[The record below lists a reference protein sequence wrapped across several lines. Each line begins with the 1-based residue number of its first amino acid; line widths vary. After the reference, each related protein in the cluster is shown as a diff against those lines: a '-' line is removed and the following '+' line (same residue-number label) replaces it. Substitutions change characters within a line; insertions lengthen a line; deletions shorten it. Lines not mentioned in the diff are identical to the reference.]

1 MKEFNN
7 DKDIFNNSLKKK
19 FGESKVQPSSAVW
32 EGIEAELLKQDN
44 VKMRRKAIF
53 YRNVAAAVLLLMAV
67 SLYFNLQG
75 VRNTIKPVQIE
86 ITDLSNSTLK
96 RSNNSSDVLSAN
108 DLPQVANNKKEH
120 KQSLQENSKTKVN
133 SNEGNSN
140 VAEDRDVKASSF
152 EQNTA
157 GREGEGSAFAL
168 AANERGENSSSV
180 FEESLIGINELNE
193 ADFDKLAARMPV
205 NNEFSEVYLAD
216 VKVEEVSY
224 FAVSEVKKEKKSNDI
239 GFQSS
244 FNIGSGSFNPNSN
257 ITSSPVSSNF
267 STLNTPGSA
276 GRSLGGDVS
285 QNFSQE
291 KAVVDDLSSAPIR
304 SNISLTFGVHA
315 GVNINER
322 WKIRSGLQF
331 GNYRT
336 SSESSTVIRDM
347 NSEQFFPYHGASSA
361 TELSE
366 GKIINVTSE
375 YDFYNDFQILSVPL
389 IVSYKFIDRKFGM
402 ALVSGA
408 TADLLLKNTIRGGSD
423 QISDINFDKNDKQ
436 SYKKVFYSGL
446 AGLEFSYSF
455 SKHYA
460 ISLTPTYKKALM
472 NITND
477 NATFNSSPDFISLD
491 MSIQYL
497 F

>member
-7 DKDIFNNSLKKK
+7 DKDLFNNSLKKK

-44 VKMRRKAIF
+44 VKMRRKAVF
-53 YRNVAAAVLLLMAV
+53 YRNVAAAVLLLAVV

-75 VRNTIKPVQIE
+75 VRNIRNTVQVE
-86 ITDLSNSTLK
+86 ITDLSNSAVK
-96 RSNNSSDVLSAN
+96 ENRSSSDVLTSE
-108 DLPQVANNKKEH
+108 DMPQVADNRSE
-120 KQSLQENSKTKVN
+120 Q
-133 SNEGNSN
+133 
-140 VAEDRDVKASSF
+140 ASSI
-152 EQNTA
+152 EQNSTTNNENK
-157 GREGEGSAFAL
+157 GFGTSESSESSFQQTSSGKLKGEGSVFAL
-168 AANERGENSSSV
+168 ASNEAAAGSNEVS
-180 FEESLIGINELNE
+180 EISLTNINELDE
-193 ADFDKLAARMPV
+193 ASFDKLASKMPV
-205 NNEFSEVYLAD
+205 NEQFTGFHLAD
-216 VKVEEVSY
+216 VQIEEVSY
-224 FAVSEVKKEKKSNDI
+224 FAVSEVRKEKKDNNI

-244 FNIGSGSFNPNSN
+244 FNVGSGSFNPNSS

-267 STLNTPGSA
+267 STLNTPGTA
-276 GRSLGGDVS
+276 GRSLGGDA
-285 QNFSQE
+285 QNVSQE

-304 SNISLTFGVHA
+304 SNISLTFGVHV
-315 GVNINER
+315 GLNINER

-336 SSESSTVIRDM
+336 TSESSTVIRDM

-389 IVSYKFIDRKFGM
+389 IVSYKFLDRKFGM

-423 QISDINFDKNDKQ
+423 QISDINFNKNDKQ
-436 SYKKVFYSGL
+436 SYKSVFYSGL
-446 AGLEFSYSF
+446 VGLEFSYSF

-477 NATFNSSPDFISLD
+477 NASFRSTPDFVSLD

>member
-7 DKDIFNNSLKKK
+7 DKDLFNNSLKKK
-19 FGESKVQPSSAVW
+19 FGEARVQPSSTVW
-32 EGIEAELLKQDN
+32 EGIEAELLRQDN
-44 VKMRRKAIF
+44 VKMHRKAVF
-53 YRNVAAAVLLLMAV
+53 YRNVAAAVLLLAVV

-75 VRNTIKPVQIE
+75 VRNNENPVQIE
-86 ITDLSNSTLK
+86 ISDLSNSAVK
-96 RSNNSSDVLSAN
+96 KNRSSSDVLTSK
-108 DLPQVANNKKEH
+108 DMPQVADNMSTQEQSVQGSSNTNNENKQPEMPKENESTFSYQSANG
-120 KQSLQENSKTKVN
+120 KQK
-133 SNEGNSN
+133 
-140 VAEDRDVKASSF
+140 
-152 EQNTA
+152 
-157 GREGEGSAFAL
+157 GEGAAFAI
-168 AANERGENSSSV
+168 ANSEVYASMDELSEGVLKN
-180 FEESLIGINELNE
+180 INKLDEDSFN
-193 ADFDKLAARMPV
+193 KLAATTPV
-205 NNEFSEVYLAD
+205 NDQFTGFPLAD
-216 VKVEEVSY
+216 VQIEEVSY
-224 FAVSEVKKEKKSNDI
+224 FAVSEVRKENKNNNI

-244 FNIGSGSFNPNSN
+244 FNVGSGSFNPNSN

-267 STLNTPGSA
+267 STLNTPGTA
-276 GRSLGGDVS
+276 GRSLGGES
-285 QNFSQE
+285 QDFSQE

-304 SNISLTFGVHA
+304 SNISLTFGVHV
-315 GVNINER
+315 GLNINER

-331 GNYRT
+331 GNYRST
-336 SSESSTVIRDM
+336 SESSTVIRDV

-389 IVSYKFIDRKFGM
+389 IVSYKFLDRKFGM

-436 SYKKVFYSGL
+436 SYKSVFYSGL
-446 AGLEFSYSF
+446 VGLEFSYSF
-455 SKHYA
+455 SKNYA

-477 NATFNSSPDFISLD
+477 NASFQSSPDFISLD